1 MKENPILKKEHPVN
15 NEELIAYTR
24 IITRLKKKNM
34 REHFQIIKD
43 QIGIESVAQHLL
55 GQPVRGMYFFPGERT
70 PSIKIYPKTESFFDF
85 GRGIGGDC
93 IKLWSHIRHCDS
105 WTALQEI
112 VTVFGVSTA
121 LNETNRKSIV
131 ERIKTQEQAQK
142 EREQAEKRAKKLWV
156 SQVDKL
162 HEELELYDNLLNS
175 PHIPPLSWVWTWCMN
190 GKQLAEYKLDYLCGV
205 LD

>member
-1 MKENPILKKEHPVN
+1 
-15 NEELIAYTR
+15 
-24 IITRLKKKNM
+24 M

-55 GQPVRGMYFFPGERT
+55 GQPIRGMYRHPDERT
-70 PSIKIYPKTESFFDF
+70 PSIKVYPETQSFYDF

-105 WTALQEI
+105 WTALQE
-112 VTVFGVSTA
+112 VATVFGVSTA
-121 LNETNRKSIV
+121 LNEKDRKSIA
-131 ERIKTQEQAQK
+131 ERIKTQKRAQK
-142 EREQAEKRAKKLWV
+142 ERERAEKRKRKQWIM
-156 SQVDKL
+156 QVDRL

-190 GKQLAEYKLDYLCGV
+190 GKQLVEFKLDNLCEF
-205 LD
+205 